1 MVRIIR
7 KNPKSYFDLTFKEV
21 KDKLDDLGMD
31 LADNEEWDCYEIYL
45 SYDFRSG
52 NPRIYTTDR
61 SEESLQEAFKKGLQM
76 AKKAGKFSKIIFNQ
90 PKIIAKRKISNPDDT
105 YSSWKDLSSRDSTKA
120 RKAALALKQHFA
132 GKSKLSDFWSII
144 REETNLTVSEIKA
157 KIESVIKKTSGAR
170 VNPIRKVVRIN
181 PQTIFGFFPFETK
194 LSLSDIEL
202 LIIQADEVNE
212 LMNKKKPLTADK
224 RLEKLEKR
232 FGKKLASQV
241 VNWRKYNS

>member
-1 MVRIIR
+1 MA
-7 KNPKSYFDLTFKEV
+7 KLTFEEV
-21 KDKLDDLGMD
+21 QEKLDDLGIK
-31 LADNEEWDCYEIYL
+31 LFDNEEWDCYDIYPQYTMRGL
-45 SYDFRSG
+45 GSTEH
-52 NPRIYTTDR
+52 TTDR
-61 SEESLQEAFKKGLQM
+61 SEESLKEAYKKGLQM
-76 AKKAGKFSKIIFNQ
+76 AKKAGKFSKITFDQ
-90 PKIIAKRKISNPDDT
+90 SKIIAKRKISNPDDT

-232 FGKKLASQV
+232 FGKKLANQV
-241 VNWRKYNS
+241 VAWRKYNR